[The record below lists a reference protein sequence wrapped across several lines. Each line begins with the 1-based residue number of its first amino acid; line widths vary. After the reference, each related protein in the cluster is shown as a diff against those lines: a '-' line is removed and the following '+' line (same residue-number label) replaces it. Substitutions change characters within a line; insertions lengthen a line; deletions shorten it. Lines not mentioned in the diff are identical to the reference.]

1 MLVSQFVSGV
11 SAEFSLVRSG
21 DQVTA
26 TLYYGL
32 TGYYDEELG
41 YYLWDGEIGASIGT
55 YSDYLQQTA
64 DRPMDLQFVATLTPG
79 ANTAASYFVN
89 DNIGGAAFDHEFN
102 IVIFDTAANYIGS
115 SVADLVFGS
124 AAADTFRSVGKGDIF
139 EGGAGNDIYSIYS
152 SDTQVFE
159 AAGEGTADRV
169 AAGVS
174 YVLAEG
180 VEVEL
185 LTTTN
190 SNGTAALDLTGNKLL
205 QEITGNAGDNVL
217 SSGGRNI
224 SNQGDILRGRDG
236 NDTYRVYNAADLVI
250 ETAGAGTDR
259 VIAAVSYNLA
269 QGAEVELLTTNSSTS
284 KSAINLDGNELS
296 QTIIGNAGN
305 NRITDN
311 YFHATTPY
319 FNSSA
324 DVLRG
329 LGGDDNYLVTNA
341 GTTIVEGAGG
351 GNDVVTVQLGLG
363 DVSPYVLDANAQVET
378 LQAIGYEAELT
389 GNRYSTTIKGAGG
402 KDTLSYTAGLS
413 GVAYTLDGGAGDDTL
428 IGGEGDDILIGGE
441 GDDILHLGPNGGI
454 AKGGK
459 GNDYYLIES
468 ATNNVL
474 EDTEGANSVGTFYTF
489 ALPEHSTGTFVA
501 LTLLGTMAINGTGN
515 DLNNHIHGNS
525 RKNTLTGLDGNDV
538 LDGHGGGDTLDG
550 GKGDDTYYA
559 RGNETFIEAAGNG
572 FDTIITQTKSVVLA
586 ANAEIELIKTTN
598 AGGGYAINLTGSD
611 FGQTLIGNGV
621 ANTLDGGGGDD
632 VLLGW
637 AGSDTLY
644 GRSGADT
651 FVLSELSSSSFDTI
665 ADFNSSDGDTIG
677 LRNTIYHLLPFIE
690 GELQASAFRA
700 NGTGLAEDADDRLI
714 YNTTSGELFFDSD
727 GTGSFSSYKLAVLT
741 GIPTLTAASFEF
753 A

>member
-55 YSDYLQQTA
+55 YNDYLYQTA

-89 DNIGGAAFDHEFN
+89 DNIGGGAFEHEFN
-102 IVIFDTAANYIGS
+102 IVLFDTAASYIGS
-115 SVADLVFGS
+115 SAADLVFGS
-124 AAADTFRSVGKGDIF
+124 AAADTFRSVGAGDMF
-139 EGGAGNDIYSIYS
+139 EGAAGNDIYSIYS

-159 AAGEGTADRV
+159 AAGEGTADRI

-190 SNGTAALDLTGNKLL
+190 SKGTAAINLTGNKLL

-217 SSGGRNI
+217 SSGGRNV

-236 NDTYRVYNAADLVI
+236 NDTYRVYNAADVVI
-250 ETAGAGTDR
+250 ETAGGGTDR

-269 QGAEVELLTTNSSTS
+269 QGVEVEQLTTNSSSS
-284 KSAINLDGNELS
+284 KSAINLGGNELS

-305 NRITDN
+305 TRITDN
-311 YFHATTPY
+311 YFHATTSY

-351 GNDVVTVQLGLG
+351 GNDVVTVQLGQG

-378 LQAIGYEAELT
+378 LQAIGYSIELT
-389 GNRYSTTIKGAGG
+389 GNRYSTTIKGSGG
-402 KDTLSYTAGLS
+402 NDTLSYTAGQS
-413 GVAYTLDGGAGDDTL
+413 GVTYTLDGGAGNDTL
-428 IGGEGDDILIGGE
+428 IGGAGDDILIGGE
-441 GDDILHLGPNGGI
+441 GDDILYLGTDGGI

-459 GNDYYLIES
+459 GNDHYVIQS

-474 EDTEGANSVGTFYTF
+474 EDTVGGNSVSSFFTF
-489 ALPEHSTGTFVA
+489 ALPDAGSGLFVR
-501 LTLLGTMAINGTGN
+501 LELLGTGAIDGTGN
-515 DLNNHIHGNS
+515 ELNNRIDGNS
-525 RKNTLTGLDGNDV
+525 SKNTLSGLAGNDH

-572 FDTIITQTKSVVLA
+572 FDTIITQTQNVVLS
-586 ANAEIELIKTTN
+586 ANVQIEVIKTSN
-598 AGGGYAINLTGSD
+598 ASGNKALNLTRAW
-611 FGQTLIGNGV
+611 N
-621 ANTLDGGGGDD
+621 
-632 VLLGW
+632 
-637 AGSDTLY
+637 
-644 GRSGADT
+644 SG
-651 FVLSELSSSSFDTI
+651 
-665 ADFNSSDGDTIG
+665 
-677 LRNTIYHLLPFIE
+677 
-690 GELQASAFRA
+690 
-700 NGTGLAEDADDRLI
+700 
-714 YNTTSGELFFDSD
+714 
-727 GTGSFSSYKLAVLT
+727 
-741 GIPTLTAASFEF
+741 
-753 A
+753 

>member
-21 DQVTA
+21 NQVTA
-26 TLYYGL
+26 SLYYGL
-32 TGYYDEELG
+32 TGYYDEDLG

-55 YSDYLQQTA
+55 YGDYLQQTA
-64 DRPMDLQFVATLTPG
+64 DRPMDLQFVATLVPG

-89 DNIGGAAFDHEFN
+89 DNIGGAAFDREFN
-102 IVIFDTAANYIGS
+102 IVLFDTAVNYIGS
-115 SVADLVFGS
+115 SAADLVFGS
-124 AAADTFRSVGKGDIF
+124 AAADTFRSVGAGDMF

-174 YVLAEG
+174 YTLAEG

-190 SNGTAALDLTGNKLL
+190 STGTAAIDLTGNKLQ

-217 SSGGRNI
+217 SSGGRNV
-224 SNQGDILRGRDG
+224 SGLGDILRGRAGD
-236 NDTYRVYNAADLVI
+236 DTYRVYNAADLVV
-250 ETAGAGTDR
+250 EAAGSGTDR
-259 VIAAVSYNLA
+259 VIAAASYHLA

-305 NRITDN
+305 NRIADN
-311 YFHATTPY
+311 YFHATTSY

-378 LQAIGYEAELT
+378 LQAIGYGTELT
-389 GNRYSTTIKGAGG
+389 GNRYSTAIKGSSGN
-402 KDTLSYTAGLS
+402 DTLSYAAGQS
-413 GVAYTLDGGAGDDTL
+413 GVSYTLDGGAGNDTL
-428 IGGEGDDILIGGE
+428 IGGAGDNILIGGE
-441 GDDILHLGPNGGI
+441 GDDVLRLGPNGGI
-454 AKGGK
+454 AKGGN
-459 GNDYYLIES
+459 GNDHYIIES

-474 EDTEGANSVGTFYTF
+474 EDTGGGSSVGSFFTF
-489 ALPEHSTGTFVA
+489 ALPDSGSGLFV
-501 LTLLGTMAINGTGN
+501 LLELLGTDAIDGTGN
-515 DLNNHIHGNS
+515 ELNNRIDGNS
-525 RKNTLTGLDGNDV
+525 SKNTLTGLDGNDY

-572 FDTIITQTKSVVLA
+572 FDTIITQTQNVVLA
-586 ANAEIELIKTTN
+586 ANAEIEVIKTSN
-598 AGGGYAINLTGSD
+598 ASGNKALNMTGSD
-611 FGQTLIGNGV
+611 FAQTMTGNRA
-621 ANTLDGGGGDD
+621 ANILDGGGGDD
-632 VLLGW
+632 ILWGLE
-637 AGSDTLY
+637 GSDTLY
-644 GRSGADT
+644 GRGGADT
-651 FVLSELSSSSFDTI
+651 FVFNDKSGSFDTI
-665 ADFNSSDGDTIG
+665 ADFSSSDGDTIA
-677 LRNTIYHLLPFIE
+677 LRFTVFPMLFTE
-690 GELQASAFRA
+690 GVLKESAFRV
-700 NGTGLAEDADDRLI
+700 NSTGLAEDADDRLI
-714 YNTTSGELFFDSD
+714 YNSTTGELFYDSD
-727 GTGSFSSYKLAVLT
+727 GAGSAATVKLAVLT
-741 GIPTLTAASFEF
+741 GIPALTAASFESI
-753 A
+753 